1 MIDFTSIAQML
12 EDCRQSGLPLWKSV
26 QLSDCDRQNITQE
39 ASWKQMSAML
49 EAMTQADESYQ
60 EGDRSHSGLVGGDG
74 GKMAAYGQ
82 GEQTLCGPL
91 LTDVMA
97 GALRMGECNACM
109 KRIVAAPTA
118 GACGVLPAVLLPYRR
133 HFGAEEEVLVQALY
147 VAAGFGMVIASRA
160 SISGA
165 EGGCQ
170 AEIGSAAAM
179 AAAALVH
186 LQGGTPEQMAD
197 ACAMAVKNLLGLVC
211 DPVGGLV
218 EVPCVK
224 RNVIG
229 AMDAMSA
236 AQMALA
242 GITSRVPPDQV
253 LDAMAEVGQSL
264 PHTLRETGKGG
275 LAATPFGLE
284 YAPKEL

>member
-1 MIDFTSIAQML
+1 MTTFDSIQTMITAAEEKQ
-12 EDCRQSGLPLWKSV
+12 LPLWELV
-26 QLSDCDRQNITQE
+26 LDTDCRLQNITREQSME
-39 ASWKQMSAML
+39 KMGGMLDAM
-49 EAMTQADESYQ
+49 MQADAHYQ
-60 EGDRSHSGLVGGDG
+60 AADRSNSGLVGGDG
-74 GKMAAYGQ
+74 GKMMDYLQ
-82 GEQTLCGPL
+82 GETLCGDL
-91 LTDVMA
+91 MTEVMA

-118 GACGVLPAVLLPYRR
+118 GACGVLPAILLPCGRK
-133 HFGAEEEVLVQALY
+133 FGWSRDKLIEGLY
-147 VAAGFGMVIASRA
+147 VASGFGLVIAHRA

-179 AAAALVH
+179 GAAALVH
-186 LQGGTPEQMAD
+186 LMGGTPSMMAH
-197 ACAMAVKNLLGLVC
+197 ACAMAVKNLMGLVC

-236 AQMALA
+236 AQMALS
-242 GITSRVPPDQV
+242 GIQSRVPPDEV
-253 LDAMAEVGQSL
+253 LDAMRQVGEML
-264 PHTLRETGKGG
+264 PSALRETAKGG
-275 LAATPFGLE
+275 LAVTPFGMG
-284 YAPKEL
+284 YAPREI